1 LLIRNGTSYSLLIG
15 PDRNRHH
22 HTTTRMYDDD
32 HWPDVHRDDADPP
45 DPPLYDE
52 PIEPED
58 HPSLSAADRNSR
70 LHCT

>member
-1 LLIRNGTSYSLLIG
+1 
-15 PDRNRHH
+15 
-22 HTTTRMYDDD
+22 MYDDD